1 MVYKVGSAKELEKL
15 PSMDERLLEML
26 KGYAQMLSDHYGED
40 RDVEL
45 NEGGYI
51 LYAEPGSTE
60 DEVKAIFDYQQWE
73 PEFVEMIDVEPRY
86 SLQVYVTGDDFGV
99 VVIMEAKETSD
110 NI

>member
-1 MVYKVGSAKELEKL
+1 MVYKVGGVKGLAEL
-15 PSMDERLLEML
+15 PPMDEQLFEVV
-26 KGYAQMLSDHYGED
+26 KGYAQILSDHYGTD
-40 RDVEL
+40 RDAGM
-45 NEGGYI
+45 NTGGYI
-51 LYAEPGSTE
+51 LYAEPGSAE

-99 VVIMEAKETSD
+99 VVIMEEKETID